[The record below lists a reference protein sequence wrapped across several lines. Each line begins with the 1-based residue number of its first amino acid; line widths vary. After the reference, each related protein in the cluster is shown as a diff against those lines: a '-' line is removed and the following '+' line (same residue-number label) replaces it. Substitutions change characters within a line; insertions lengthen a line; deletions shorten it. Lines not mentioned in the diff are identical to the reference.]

1 MPNPVMQFQ
10 ILSNQPDKTADFYR
24 QLFDWSINT
33 DNALGYREINTG
45 TTEGIQGGIWP
56 APPEA
61 STFTQLFIVV
71 EDLEAKSAAAQA
83 LGAQTLIPPTVLP
96 DGGAVSILLDPT
108 GMPFA
113 IWRKPQLT

>member
-1 MPNPVMQFQ
+1 MQFQ
-10 ILSNQPDKTADFYR
+10 ILSNQPEKTADFYS

-71 EDLEAKSAAAQA
+71 EDLEAKSAAAQS

-113 IWRKPQLT
+113 IWRKPNNDKAGS